1 MRGVPRLVRH
11 LHHRPG
17 CSVLHELRV
26 RCRTPNPNPNPNPN
40 PDPNPNQV
48 DSRAL
53 RVELARAD
61 KEAASG
67 TKPY

>member
-1 MRGVPRLVRH
+1 MQFSSSMMRNA
-11 LHHRPG
+11 
-17 CSVLHELRV
+17 VLQRNQH
-26 RCRTPNPNPNPNPN
+26 PSPNPNPN
-40 PDPNPNQV
+40 PDPNPDPNPNPNQV